1 MSEHVLLEKIM
12 QLGMENARLRA
23 MIEEG
28 AVVADEVPSVPSPV
42 QQHVEAVID
51 DLTKGRTSRPQEDA
65 LTKALGDRR
74 VQRAFQR

>member
-28 AVVADEVPSVPSPV
+28 AVVADEVPSV